1 MKLRLFLARFAEVQ
15 SAMLYALGMGWT
27 EIGPE
32 PSPFSIGGLIEVP
45 WDATNRPHKLELSL
59 IDGDG
64 HPFSVPTPAGDQP
77 LRFEVDFDVGRP
89 PGVTPGRSFT
99 VPVALNLGPLPFQ
112 PGHSYVVRAAIDGE
126 VLEEVAFAVRPAP
139 TPRA

>member
-15 SAMLYALGMGWT
+15 AGMLYALGMGWT

-32 PSPFSIGGLIEVP
+32 PLPFSIGGLIEVP

-77 LRFEVDFDVGRP
+77 LRFEVSFDVGRP

-99 VPVALNLGPLPFQ
+99 VPVALNLGPLPLQ
-112 PGHSYVVRAAIDGE
+112 PGRRYVVRATIDGE
-126 VLEEVAFAVRPAP
+126 VHDEVTFAVRSAQAP
-139 TPRA
+139 RG